1 MLVDFFQ
8 VCLNA
13 GENAGLSVVFIY
25 DPDNA
30 AKIKSND
37 LFVEQK
43 DLLQQY
49 EVFLTYC

>member
-1 MLVDFFQ
+1 MG

-30 AKIKSND
+30 AN
-37 LFVEQK
+37 L
-43 DLLQQY
+43 
-49 EVFLTYC
+49 